1 MSYSGRWDQMT
12 GPIIPVRL
20 ERVEDRTRVVN
31 VKGLV
36 DTGATLSLISADVAV
51 TLGLAPLRFKAVAT
65 ANGTV
70 ELPFHVVRIVL
81 RTETVPLRPRGVLES
96 LPDGFGGR
104 RMLVGRD
111 ILKNG
116 TLVMGPEKFQLTIHP
131 PN

>member
-20 ERVEDRTRVVN
+20 ERVEDRTRTVN
-31 VKGLV
+31 VNGLL
-36 DTGATLSLISADVAV
+36 DTGASLSLISADVAV
-51 TLGLAPLRFKAVAT
+51 TLGLAPLRFRAVAT

-116 TLVMGPEKFQLTIHP
+116 TLVMGPDKFQLTIHP
-131 PN
+131 RT

>member
-1 MSYSGRWDQMT
+1 MSYEGRWDQMT
-12 GPIIPVRL
+12 GPIIPVRP

-36 DTGATLSLISADVAV
+36 DTGATLPLISADVAV

>member
-1 MSYSGRWDQMT
+1 MSYRGRWDQMT

-20 ERVEDRTRVVN
+20 ERVEDRTRAVN
-31 VKGLV
+31 VNGLL
-36 DTGATLSLISADVAV
+36 DTGASLSLISADVAV
-51 TLGLAPLRFKAVAT
+51 TLGLAPLRFRAVAT

>member
-1 MSYSGRWDQMT
+1 MN

-20 ERVEDRTRVVN
+20 ERVEDRTRAVN

-36 DTGATLSLISADVAV
+36 DRGDSLSLISADVAI
-51 TLGLAPLRFKAVAT
+51 TLGLDPLRFKAVAT
-65 ANGTV
+65 ANGQV

-81 RTETVPLRPRGVLES
+81 CTETAPLRPRGVLES
-96 LPDGFGGR
+96 LPDGFGGQ

-111 ILKNG
+111 ILKYG
-116 TLVMGPEKFQLTIHP
+116 TLVMGPKKFELTIHP

>member
-1 MSYSGRWDQMT
+1 MT

-20 ERVEDRTRVVN
+20 ERVEDRTRAVN
-31 VKGLV
+31 VNGLL
-36 DTGATLSLISADVAV
+36 DTGASLSLISADVAV
-51 TLGLAPLRFKAVAT
+51 TLGLAPLRFRAVAT

>member
-1 MSYSGRWDQMT
+1 MT

-20 ERVEDRTRVVN
+20 ERVEDRTRAVN
-31 VKGLV
+31 VNGLL
-36 DTGATLSLISADVAV
+36 DTGASLSLISADVAV
-51 TLGLAPLRFKAVAT
+51 TLGLAPLRFRAVAT

-111 ILKNG
+111 ILKSG